1 MGWIHTWYTRQV
13 HSLLLQIS
21 CFFLT
26 FRLLQCTMVAID
38 LLFRTYNYVD
48 PRMGQWDS
56 KHHSKIHHPRRQY
69 PRYFSQ
75 IYDMQLQ
82 DIVNTS
88 LSLLFFFFVWLTS
101 RININM
107 SKKDF
112 LSLSLCLANFNLS
125 GILIASWY
133 SNLFRR
139 FISIQNFPQ
148 TVDILNQRRRRRR
161 TLKF

>member
-112 LSLSLCLANFNLS
+112 LSLSVSRTSTCLESSLHHDIRTYFDD
-125 GILIASWY
+125 
-133 SNLFRR
+133 LFQ
-139 FISIQNFPQ
+139 FKTFHKQ
-148 TVDILNQRRRRRR
+148 
-161 TLKF
+161 